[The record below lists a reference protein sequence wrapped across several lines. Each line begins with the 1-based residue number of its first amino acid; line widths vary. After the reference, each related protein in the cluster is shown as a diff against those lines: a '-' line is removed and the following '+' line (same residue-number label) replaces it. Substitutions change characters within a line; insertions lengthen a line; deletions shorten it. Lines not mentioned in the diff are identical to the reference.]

1 MPRLDGQSWSDKSS
15 ACAAITLFANVIL
28 IKAFHNLVRD
38 DEVVLASLT
47 IWSNPWIMKGRKEG
61 SPLPAAGAEQA
72 AYSSRL
78 CLLHRARGPH
88 RTNVTQSEQIP
99 NVNECVELAHGGG
112 VCALC
117 VCVPTCLLTQLAK
130 C

>member
-47 IWSNPWIMKGRKEG
+47 FWSNPWIMKGRKEG
-61 SPLPAAGAEQA
+61 SPLQQEQ
-72 AYSSRL
+72 SRL
-78 CLLHRARGPH
+78 HTAADSVCFTVHVGRIAPMSR
-88 RTNVTQSEQIP
+88 SP
-99 NVNECVELAHGGG
+99 NKSQ
-112 VCALC
+112 
-117 VCVPTCLLTQLAK
+117 T
-130 C
+130 